1 MRFWGHDRQVYLMI
15 FPNKGK
21 MGGDACIFNAMQ
33 RTADPKVIRVLQ
45 SSWTITFVKIKRHIS
60 KFHGVWESPKCI
72 IWIFTSKQY
81 LYGLCRKNYFL
92 LDLHTVILHLSV
104 KRIPK
109 ILCGSISWN
118 SVSVFLLSVGLF
130 LSSSSSHLPPREMQF
145 SLWWMSLRRRHF
157 SHPAPLLMTLAS
169 LVASHQKLL
178 KKMVILNP

>member
-1 MRFWGHDRQVYLMI
+1 
-15 FPNKGK
+15 

-118 SVSVFLLSVGLF
+118 SVSVILLAICGFVSFIIIISSPSPRDAVFALMNVTEETSF
-130 LSSSSSHLPPREMQF
+130 FTPCSSSNDVSILSSKPSE
-145 SLWWMSLRRRHF
+145 
-157 SHPAPLLMTLAS
+157 AS
-169 LVASHQKLL
+169 LKDGNLESLEKNLT
-178 KKMVILNP
+178 KD